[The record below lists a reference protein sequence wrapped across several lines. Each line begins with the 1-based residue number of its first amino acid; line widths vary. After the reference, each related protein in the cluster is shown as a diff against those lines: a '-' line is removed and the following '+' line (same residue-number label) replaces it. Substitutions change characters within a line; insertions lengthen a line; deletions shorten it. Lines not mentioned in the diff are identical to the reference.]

1 MREWFLDLQSLDSS
15 KQVPRGVASTAGR
28 PLIVALAFL
37 LFLLSASGILVT
49 VRLALSGHVDFRQ
62 LYTAGYM
69 VRAGSAAQ
77 LYNYAE
83 VEKLQNLVVSPADG
97 ALPFNHL
104 AYESLLY
111 APLSFFRYPVAYVI
125 FLGFNL
131 LLLAAGFRMLRPY
144 LSPLCEVWFLLPAS
158 LFVCF
163 LPVAMALTEGQ
174 DSILM
179 LALFIA
185 ATVAL
190 DRERDFTAGVL
201 VGLTLFKF
209 QYAIPVALLF
219 VAWRRWRFTA
229 GFAFAAAALAGLSL
243 SLTGI
248 GAFFFYLHSLLEMSA
263 KFSPS
268 HGVQYG
274 IRPELMPNLR
284 GLVYAAVPESPLTVH
299 VAIGVLSAFVMLW
312 TVRRRPSLPVALLAA
327 LLVSYH
333 QFITDATLLLLP
345 LGTALAAALS
355 ARNRRAVYVVSLAGF
370 VLVAPA
376 LLLLAGARFHLL
388 AIPAL
393 ALLAVWDGSIVNPEP
408 AVHHGLVH
416 EKNETTLAR
425 TPAKVTVISPAS
437 SAPPKPANV
446 HKGERFWTS
455 LQWLVERKSKI
466 YR

>member
-1 MREWFLDLQSLDSS
+1 MIPEWLLSSPRLDSS
-15 KQVPRGVASTAGR
+15 KRTPRAPIKSAGK
-28 PLIVALAFL
+28 PFIVALAFL
-37 LFLLSASGILVT
+37 LLLLSASGILIT

-83 VEKLQNLVVSPADG
+83 VEKFQNRVVSPADG

-125 FLGFNL
+125 FLGVNL
-131 LLLAAGFRMLRPY
+131 LVLAAAFRMLRPY
-144 LSPLCEVWFLLPAS
+144 LSPLCEVWSFLPAS

-185 ATVAL
+185 STVAL
-190 DRERDFTAGVL
+190 DRGQDLMAGLL

-219 VAWRRWRFTA
+219 LAWRRWRFTA

-248 GAFFFYLHSLLEMSA
+248 GAFSVYLHSLLDMSA

-284 GLVYAAVPESPLTVH
+284 GLIYAIVPGSPLTAH
-299 VAIGVLSAFVMLW
+299 VVIGVLSALAMLW
-312 TVRRRPSLPVALLAA
+312 TVRRRPSLPLALLAA

-345 LGTALAAALS
+345 LGTALGAAMQT
-355 ARNRRAVYVVSLAGF
+355 RTWRAVYVMSLAGF

-393 ALLAVWDGSIVNPEP
+393 ALLAVWDGRTVNPEP
-408 AVHHGLVH
+408 AVHNELVH
-416 EKNETTLAR
+416 DKNETRLAPSTAKLTVTQRLRSVEARECPQRGTLLDLAPVGGR
-425 TPAKVTVISPAS
+425 WKAKVYS
-437 SAPPKPANV
+437 
-446 HKGERFWTS
+446 
-455 LQWLVERKSKI
+455 
-466 YR
+466 